1 MKTRTKNPTILS
13 SIAAAVTMLAATS
26 AFGQAT
32 FTWTNAAGGDIATAA
47 NWTPNGTPQ
56 PITGDPNALGIYGDE
71 MLWDG
76 KTFTDLVLTANTG
89 QGGFS
94 SGLPEGLRI
103 RLSSNQTN
111 SVTIRSVVATSGGTR
126 LNSITI
132 EPGAG
137 AFHMGDPTTVNV
149 WDFLAGASNPATHT
163 WVNNSTN
170 PVTIHPNVRHRLGAG
185 GAHTFDFGG
194 SGNWIVNN
202 YFRNFNNAAT
212 LIAKS
217 GTGTMTWTGTNVG
230 SAVGGNLIAGPVTI
244 NDGTLVLKSPDLLAA
259 QGINHNGG
267 ILRYDAPTGA
277 GVLSGTINGVGAL
290 VVNAG
295 VLTLSGANTFSGV
308 ITLSGGEL
316 IAGRAETIGVNG
328 PLGQTGVISFAGGTL
343 SYGPN
348 NDHDYS
354 GRFSTAA
361 SQNYRINTA
370 GRNVTYA
377 TGLTS
382 SGGTLNKLGSGTLT
396 LAGAN
401 TFGGATTVSAGR
413 LVIEGAFGS
422 GAITVA
428 NSAALGVTAGGS
440 SIAPTSLTVGTSGS
454 ATLEFNDVN
463 SIVTP
468 LIAAGSISAGGT
480 ITINVNS
487 GIFAVGQSYPL
498 FSWTSGSA
506 PAVVLGN
513 LVGAAGNLSTNGNTI
528 QLNVTGLAYVWSG
541 ANNGNWDITTA
552 NNWLQNGVPA
562 TFANGSAALFDNT
575 ATGNLNVV
583 LNSPVTPASTTVNS
597 TTNAFS
603 ITSAGANAIGGAG
616 GLTKNASSVLTLAGG
631 ANNYTG
637 VTTINGGTI
646 SVGALANGGSPSDVG
661 ASGSGAANLVLNGGT
676 LEYTGPAQSSDRL
689 FTLGAAGGALVN
701 SSPAG
706 ALNLNNAGAVALS
719 GSGARTLT
727 LSGANVEDNILAA
740 SLSENGGATALTK
753 SGAGKWILSGNNA
766 IAGTVTISGG
776 TLQVGNAGASGSIG
790 SGNILNN
797 GALIF
802 NRTGALTNGVVTG
815 TGSVTVD
822 GGARVVL
829 PGNNTYSG
837 GTTIQPGSILQVGN
851 GGATGALNAS
861 QTIQNEG
868 TLIFDTTGTHQYT
881 GNGFIA
887 GAGNVIVRGNGG
899 LIKAIAAN
907 TYTGWTL
914 IEPGA
919 TFQPTEGNT
928 GQLLSSVVTNNGTL
942 KFVSQDPRPAVP
954 ANIVGSGRVRMGA
967 NNFNAGSVN
976 LTGTNTY
983 TGGTFI
989 GCNELIFGD
998 GFTPGSGS
1006 LLGDV
1011 TFVNNFDTPDDNLRT
1026 LTFNRPDDFTFSG
1039 NITTNF
1045 TSAQNNLGR
1054 VRQMGPGVLT
1064 LTGNNNYAGGT
1075 LIDAGTIQVG
1085 NGGNAGS
1092 IGTGPVTDNGI
1103 LVWNRSDDV
1112 TFGGVIS
1119 GFGSFV
1125 KKGAGKLTLTGVN
1138 TYSGATT
1145 VSNGTLV
1152 VTSASLAADLYLE
1165 GGSFVGGAEGVVATN
1180 AIGGSIVINTGALV
1194 ATLNTSLAASNTFY
1208 EPLGLVS
1215 ANGGAIQVVNAGPTL
1230 VVGQKFTLFNQPVQ
1244 NGNLLTVTGG
1254 GATWVN
1260 NLATDGSITVATV
1273 TAPPT
1278 LNIAQAGNNLQFTWS
1293 GSGYKLQAQTNSLS
1307 VGISNNWGDYPGG
1320 GTSPVS
1326 VPINS
1331 ANGAV
1336 FFRLISTP

>member
-1 MKTRTKNPTILS
+1 
-13 SIAAAVTMLAATS
+13 
-26 AFGQAT
+26 
-32 FTWTNAAGGDIATAA
+32 
-47 NWTPNGTPQ
+47 
-56 PITGDPNALGIYGDE
+56 
-71 MLWDG
+71 
-76 KTFTDLVLTANTG
+76 
-89 QGGFS
+89 
-94 SGLPEGLRI
+94 
-103 RLSSNQTN
+103 
-111 SVTIRSVVATSGGTR
+111 
-126 LNSITI
+126 
-132 EPGAG
+132 
-137 AFHMGDPTTVNV
+137 
-149 WDFLAGASNPATHT
+149 
-163 WVNNSTN
+163 
-170 PVTIHPNVRHRLGAG
+170 
-185 GAHTFDFGG
+185 
-194 SGNWIVNN
+194 
-202 YFRNFNNAAT
+202 
-212 LIAKS
+212 
-217 GTGTMTWTGTNVG
+217 
-230 SAVGGNLIAGPVTI
+230 
-244 NDGTLVLKSPDLLAA
+244 
-259 QGINHNGG
+259 
-267 ILRYDAPTGA
+267 
-277 GVLSGTINGVGAL
+277 
-290 VVNAG
+290 
-295 VLTLSGANTFSGV
+295 
-308 ITLSGGEL
+308 
-316 IAGRAETIGVNG
+316 
-328 PLGQTGVISFAGGTL
+328 
-343 SYGPN
+343 
-348 NDHDYS
+348 
-354 GRFSTAA
+354 
-361 SQNYRINTA
+361 
-370 GRNVTYA
+370 
-377 TGLTS
+377 
-382 SGGTLNKLGSGTLT
+382 
-396 LAGAN
+396 
-401 TFGGATTVSAGR
+401 
-413 LVIEGAFGS
+413 
-422 GAITVA
+422 
-428 NSAALGVTAGGS
+428 
-440 SIAPTSLTVGTSGS
+440 
-454 ATLEFNDVN
+454 
-463 SIVTP
+463 
-468 LIAAGSISAGGT
+468 
-480 ITINVNS
+480 
-487 GIFAVGQSYPL
+487 
-498 FSWTSGSA
+498 
-506 PAVVLGN
+506 LGN

-689 FTLGAAGGALVN
+689 FTLGTAGGALVN

-998 GFTPGSGS
+998 GSTPGAGS

-1026 LTFNRPDDFTFSG
+1026 LTFNRPDDFIFSG

-1085 NGGNAGS
+1085 NGGTVGS
-1092 IGTGPVTDNGI
+1092 IGTGAVTDNGI

-1112 TFGGVIS
+1112 AFGGVIS

-1194 ATLNTSLAASNTFY
+1194 ATVNTSLAASNTFY